1 MRLKQPHGIVCE
13 DKIIS
18 TNQRLYNEKRAGI
31 KAGNTASWHMNDGG
45 KYRRVKVDFGNG
57 KGRREKGL
65 IVLLQLRRWLQ
76 TLESMQKCSV
86 FFR

>member
-45 KYRRVKVDFGNG
+45 KYRRVKVDF
-57 KGRREKGL
+57 
-65 IVLLQLRRWLQ
+65 
-76 TLESMQKCSV
+76 
-86 FFR
+86 